1 MEATMEEN
9 LEIEFKILITKNIYE
24 QIISDYKIT
33 SSYQQ
38 TNYYLM
44 HPILSKLKYTLRIRQ
59 KNNQYELTLKQPQ
72 IRGNLET
79 NLIIDKKTKDKII
92 KHELIT
98 NEIFDLL
105 KPYQLDSTMFITDHF
120 LTTTRNEINTEY
132 GLICIDYNQYNDL
145 EDYELEYEITNYT
158 LGKQYFLDFIKK
170 YNLTYNTNC
179 SSKITRLMKSLNNN
193 K

>member
-1 MEATMEEN
+1 MEEN